1 MSKEQTLAKRIIL
14 EFLDFLRFK
23 IENDSLTME
32 EAESLART
40 LAQNLHLT
48 GTLDDFA
55 RFFGK
60 SKNNIK
66 VLINRKV
73 FSTPFRRLL
82 YEFGP
87 IRNAVP
93 DSWRKSYL
101 KPADSQQEKSNA

>member
-1 MSKEQTLAKRIIL
+1 MAKRIIL

-32 EAESLART
+32 EAESLARVFT
-40 LAQNLHLT
+40 SRLHIT

-60 SKNNIK
+60 SKKNIK

-73 FSTPFRRLL
+73 FDK
-82 YEFGP
+82 P
-87 IRNAVP
+87 IRKVSYDFGSILKAAP
-93 DSWRKSYL
+93 DSWLKSYSENS
-101 KPADSQQEKSNA
+101 DNQHEKTDM